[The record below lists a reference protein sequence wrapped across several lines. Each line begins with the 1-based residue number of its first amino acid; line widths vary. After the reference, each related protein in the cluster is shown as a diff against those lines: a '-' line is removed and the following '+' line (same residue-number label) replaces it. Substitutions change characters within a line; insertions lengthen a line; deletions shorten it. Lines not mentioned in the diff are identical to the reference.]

1 MKGQNYVSE
10 DEQQLIN
17 HGESTSASSKSA
29 SKQNSESD
37 RIQQQVEV
45 HLDMEPETVASR
57 SESLNF
63 DTRTGEIFAN
73 GINEIHGNQYKIT
86 SSNFTF

>member
-1 MKGQNYVSE
+1 MKGQNQVSE
-10 DEQQLIN
+10 DEQRLIN

-63 DTRTGEIFAN
+63 DRKTGEILIN
-73 GINEIHGNQYKIT
+73 GVNEIHSK
-86 SSNFTF
+86 FFEHKA